1 MIERMPP
8 SRKDALKRP
17 TISDVARLA
26 GVGTMTVSRAINGH
40 PYVSESVAKKVQA
53 AIRKLNYTPNAAAQI
68 LNGRP
73 SATIGLIVPDLAD
86 PFFAVLTHAVQATA
100 RQHKY
105 QVWIAASN
113 SDAAIEKLELEQM
126 VRRAVDGILVVSSK
140 PNDTYFKVVTST
152 GVPMVAIDRPLEGV
166 ATDSIEVENYKGSRE
181 AVEHLIEHGRK
192 KILCVGYNAQQSTIK
207 QRMLGYREAVEAANL
222 PVLIE
227 VALGPADSLSLGLG
241 KSLLKRVKPDA
252 IFALNNI
259 ATLHS
264 IEILNELK
272 IHVPTQI
279 ALIGFDDMDA
289 WRVTNPPITVVRQPV
304 QEMGSLAVKIL
315 LDRTLSVGKSI
326 TRTILP
332 TRLIIR
338 SSCGCPPSAH
348 VHLHVRSS

>member
-1 MIERMPP
+1 MIERMSP
-8 SRKDALKRP
+8 SRKDAVKRP
-17 TISDVARLA
+17 TIADVARLA

-53 AIRKLNYTPNAAAQI
+53 AIRKLNYTPNAAAQM

-86 PFFAVLTHAVQATA
+86 SFFAVLTHAVQATA

-113 SDAAIEKLELEQM
+113 SDVAIEKLEAEQM
-126 VRRAVDGILVVSSK
+126 VRRAVDGILIVSCK
-140 PNDTYFKVVTST
+140 PNDAYFKVAISA
-152 GVPMVAIDRPLEGV
+152 GVPMVSIDRPLEGV

-181 AVEHLIEHGRK
+181 AVEHLIKHGRK

-207 QRMLGYREAVEAANL
+207 QRVLGYRDAVEAAGL
-222 PVLIE
+222 PALIE
-227 VALGPADSLSLGLG
+227 VATGPAELLPLDQA
-241 KSLLKRVKPDA
+241 LLKKVKPDA

-264 IEILNELK
+264 LEILNELK
-272 IHVPTQI
+272 LQVPAQI

-289 WRVTNPPITVVRQPV
+289 WRVTNPSITVVQQPV

-332 TRLIIR
+332 TRLVIR

-348 VHLHVRSS
+348 GHLQVRNS